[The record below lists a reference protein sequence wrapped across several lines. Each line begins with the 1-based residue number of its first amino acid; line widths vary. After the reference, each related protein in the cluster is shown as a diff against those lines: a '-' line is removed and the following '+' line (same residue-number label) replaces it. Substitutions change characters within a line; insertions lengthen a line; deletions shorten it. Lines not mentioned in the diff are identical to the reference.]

1 MKNIFSSFCLL
12 LSSALLMGQAATS
25 ITLLGTGSQ
34 LSVTKNVGTIVD
46 SNISITANGTIDGFK
61 VQITQSNTSGDVLIA
76 PTSLPNGISASF
88 SSAIGVLTFTGS
100 TTAPKWDTILRG
112 VTFKASNATC
122 FPSLREITFVAGKVL
137 YNPLTEHFYET
148 VSSSGNWTSAKSK
161 AALRSYFGKV
171 GYLATMQSAAENNFI
186 WKIMKSA
193 AWMGASDDFAQIN
206 AAVGST
212 KYANQSA
219 SEKKWTWVTGPE
231 AGTQFSNH
239 QTKISGQYSNWA
251 GGEPNNSGGSEHVG
265 QFYSNN
271 GGRWNDLRNT
281 SSLSNYLVEYG
292 GMPNDKTTN
301 TPISSR
307 RIAVLGSP
315 SGVISGGS
323 VNVCASSNSTTLTIT
338 GLTGTVVKWEYS
350 YDNFFTAGVSISNT
364 SLTYTATNI
373 TQTTYYRAL
382 VNATAPNTCNGLAT
396 SSAAINVKP
405 TLPGNITALNSSI
418 CTGGKVE
425 LVLSGYQGSIIKW
438 QTSTN
443 NTTWTDITNT
453 SNTLKRTITTA
464 GTVYFRAVVQ
474 TTGCGAAKNSNSK
487 SITVISGTPPTGG
500 SLSSVLLCSPKTP
513 SGTLKLTGYTGT
525 IQKWQKSINQ
535 GVVWTDIT
543 NTSATYSLTSIS
555 SEVQYRVVLVNGSCG
570 LAYSSIGKASLSSG
584 LTASILSKT
593 NVTCNG
599 LGNGII
605 VASSTGGISPYSYS
619 WSNSSANDTITSLSP
634 GTFTVTVTDK
644 NKCTSTIVD
653 SIAEPVLSTSS
664 ISDTA
669 CDSYTWAQSNRT
681 YTSSGTYID
690 TTTNAAGCDSIV
702 TLNLI
707 IKISSNSSSN
717 NTVCDS
723 YTWTQNN
730 VTYTLS
736 GVYTDTVTNAVGCDS
751 IITLNLTVNSS
762 NKSSISNTACDS
774 YTWPQNNVTYT
785 SNGTYIDTTTNS
797 AGCDSIVTLALTI
810 KNSSNSSI
818 SDTACDSYT
827 WAQNNVTYT
836 TSGTYIDT
844 TTNAAGCDSIVT
856 LALTITNSSNSSS
869 NNTVCDSYTWMQNNV
884 TYTLSGVYTD
894 TVTNAVGCDSIIT
907 LNLTVNSSNKSSIS
921 NTACDSYT
929 WPQNNVTY
937 TSNGTY
943 IDTTTNSAGCDSI
956 VTLTLTIKNS
966 SNSSSLQTACASYT
980 WAQNNVTYTFSGA
993 YTDTLTNAVGCDSI
1007 ITLNLTINNSGSTS
1021 NAIACGSYTWTQ
1033 NNITYVTSGAY
1044 ADTMPNAVGCDSV
1057 ITLNLSIINLDLTI
1071 SESNDSLVSND
1082 QTAKSYQW
1090 IICGTSIEIIDGA
1103 ESASYQPISNGY
1115 YAVIVTDSVCSDT
1128 SECKEFNFTSIAE
1141 SIVNSSL
1148 NIYPNPTTG
1157 IVYVEIENNFN
1168 VNERIRIYNPIGQLI
1183 KKLVV
1188 DSKKVSFSLSGFE
1201 NGTYFIK
1208 YGTTMNKFILN
1219 K

>member
-1 MKNIFSSFCLL
+1 
-12 LSSALLMGQAATS
+12 MGQAATS
-25 ITLLGTGSQ
+25 ITLLGTGPQ

-61 VQITQSNTSGDVLIA
+61 VQITQSNTSGDVLAA
-76 PTSLPNGISASF
+76 PTSLPTGISASF
-88 SSAIGVLTFTGS
+88 NSSIGVLTFTGNTS
-100 TTAPKWDTILRG
+100 APKWDTILRG

-122 FPSLREITFVAGKVL
+122 YPSLREITFVAGTVF

-148 VSSSGNWTSAKSK
+148 ISSSGNWSSAKSK
-161 AALRSYFGKV
+161 AALRSYYGKV

-186 WKIMKSA
+186 WKIMNSA

-206 AAVGST
+206 DAVGST

-219 SEKKWTWVTGPE
+219 SEQKWTWVTGPE

-239 QTKISGQYSNWA
+239 RTKISGQYSNWN
-251 GGEPNNSGGSEHVG
+251 GGEPNNSGRSEHVG
-265 QFYSNN
+265 QFYSSN
-271 GGRWNDLRNT
+271 GGRWNDLNIA

-307 RIAVLGSP
+307 RVAVSGSS
-315 SGVISGGS
+315 SGVISGGG

-350 YDNFFTAGVSISNT
+350 YDNFFTAGVAISNT
-364 SLTYTATNI
+364 TLTYTATNI
-373 TQTTYYRAL
+373 TQTTYYRAV
-382 VNATAPNTCNGLAT
+382 VNATSPSTCNGLAT
-396 SSAAINVKP
+396 SSAAITVKP

-418 CTGGKVE
+418 CTGGQVE
-425 LVLSGYQGSIIKW
+425 LVLSGYQGSIVKW

-500 SLSSVLLCSPKTP
+500 SLSSVLLCSPSTP
-513 SGTLKLTGYTGT
+513 SGTLTLTGYTGT

-543 NTSATYSLTSIS
+543 NTSATYSLTNIS

-619 WSNSSANDTITSLSP
+619 WSNSSANDTLTGLSP
-634 GTFTVTVTDK
+634 GTYTVTVTD
-644 NKCTSTIVD
+644 NNTCTTTIVD
-653 SIAEPVLSTSS
+653 SIVEPVLSTSS

-669 CDSYTWAQSNRT
+669 CDSYTWSQSNRT

-690 TTTNAAGCDSIV
+690 TTTNTAGCDSIV

-707 IKISSNSSSN
+707 IKSSSNSSSNDTVCDSYTWAQNNVTYTSSGAYIDTVTNAAGCDSIITLNLTVNKSSNSSSNDTVCDNYTWPQNNVTYASSGAYTDTVTNAAGCDSIITLNLIVNRSNNSSISDTACDSYTWAQNNVTYTISGTYIDTTTNTAGCDSIVTLTLTIRNSSNSISN

-723 YTWTQNN
+723 YTWMQNN
-730 VTYTLS
+730 VTYTSS

-785 SNGTYIDTTTNS
+785 SNGTY
-797 AGCDSIVTLALTI
+797 V
-810 KNSSNSSI
+810 
-818 SDTACDSYT
+818 
-827 WAQNNVTYT
+827 
-836 TSGTYIDT
+836 
-844 TTNAAGCDSIVT
+844 
-856 LALTITNSSNSSS
+856 
-869 NNTVCDSYTWMQNNV
+869 
-884 TYTLSGVYTD
+884 
-894 TVTNAVGCDSIIT
+894 
-907 LNLTVNSSNKSSIS
+907 
-921 NTACDSYT
+921 
-929 WPQNNVTY
+929 
-937 TSNGTY
+937 
-943 IDTTTNSAGCDSI
+943 DTTTNSAGCDSI
-956 VTLTLTIKNS
+956 VTLTLTIRNS

-980 WAQNNVTYTFSGA
+980 WAQNNITYTVSGA
-993 YTDTLTNAVGCDSI
+993 FTDTVTNAVGCDSI
-1007 ITLNLTINNSGSTS
+1007 ITLNLTINNSSSTI
-1021 NAIACGSYTWTQ
+1021 NAIACASYTWAQ
-1033 NNITYVTSGAY
+1033 NNITYATSGSY
-1044 ADTMPNAVGCDSV
+1044 SDTMPNAVGCDSV

-1082 QTAKSYQW
+1082 LTAKSYQW
-1090 IICGTSIEIIDGA
+1090 IICGNSIEIIDGA
-1103 ESASYQPISNGY
+1103 ESASYQPISTGY
-1115 YAVIVTDSVCSDT
+1115 YAVIVTDSICSDT

-1183 KKLVV
+1183 KKLDV